1 MNTPISKNDYQIKI
15 EIDKLNKE
23 LEIFKKVILA
33 NQLITSKTELNTIE
47 QIDKFLLNGTD
58 FKNAEA
64 VAELKGVKDE
74 YLYLKAN
81 LNAFNKDNYTN
92 TFEIKDS
99 VLNTIYETNTDY
111 LTDEAEAVNR
121 KLIKVIDI
129 FNGINRNYSKALNSD
144 YNGVWTINLLLL
156 QQITNEINNKSR
168 I

>member
-1 MNTPISKNDYQIKI
+1 MATPILKNDYQIKI

-23 LEIFKKVILA
+23 LEIYKKVILA

-47 QIDKFLLNGTD
+47 QIDEFLLNGTD

-99 VLNTIYETNTDY
+99 VLNTIYEANTDY

-121 KLIKVIDI
+121 KLTKVIDI

-156 QQITNEINNKSR
+156 QQITNEINNKGR

>member
-1 MNTPISKNDYQIKI
+1 MATPIQKNDYQIKI

-47 QIDKFLLNGTD
+47 QIDEFLLNGTD
-58 FKNAEA
+58 FKNADA

-81 LNAFNKDNYTN
+81 LNSFNKDNYTN

-99 VLNTIYETNTDY
+99 VLNTIYEANTNY
-111 LTDEAEAVNR
+111 LTDEAEVVNR
-121 KLIKVIDI
+121 KLTKVIEVL
-129 FNGINRNYSKALNSD
+129 NGINNSYSKALTSN
-144 YNGVWTINLLLL
+144 YNGIWSVNLLLL
-156 QQITNEINNKSR
+156 QQINNEINKSN
-168 I
+168 

>member
-1 MNTPISKNDYQIKI
+1 MATPILKNDYQIKI

>member
-99 VLNTIYETNTDY
+99 ILNTIYETNTNY

-121 KLIKVIDI
+121 KLTKVIDI
-129 FNGINRNYSKALNSD
+129 LNGINNSYSKSLTSD
-144 YNGVWTINLLLL
+144 YNGIWSVNLLLL
-156 QQITNEINNKSR
+156 QQINNDINKSNR
-168 I
+168 

>member
-47 QIDKFLLNGTD
+47 QIDEFLLNGTD

-74 YLYLKAN
+74 YLYLKTN

-99 VLNTIYETNTDY
+99 VLNTIYETNTNY
-111 LTDEAEAVNR
+111 LTDEAEAVSR
-121 KLIKVIDI
+121 KLTKVIDI
-129 FNGINRNYSKALNSD
+129 LNGINNSYSKSLTSD
-144 YNGVWTINLLLL
+144 YNGIWSVNLLLL
-156 QQITNEINNKSR
+156 QQINNDINKSNR
-168 I
+168 

>member
-1 MNTPISKNDYQIKI
+1 MATPILKNDYQIKI

-64 VAELKGVKDE
+64 VAELKGVKEE
-74 YLYLKAN
+74 YLYLKNN

-129 FNGINRNYSKALNSD
+129 FNGINRNYTKALNSD

-156 QQITNEINNKSR
+156 QQITNEINNKGR

>member
-1 MNTPISKNDYQIKI
+1 MATPILKNDYQIKI

-47 QIDKFLLNGTD
+47 QIDEFLLNGTD

-121 KLIKVIDI
+121 KLTKVIDI

-156 QQITNEINNKSR
+156 QQITNEINNKGR

>member
-1 MNTPISKNDYQIKI
+1 MATPILKNDYQIKI

-47 QIDKFLLNGTD
+47 QIDEFLLNGTD

-111 LTDEAEAVNR
+111 LTDEAEAVSR
-121 KLIKVIDI
+121 KLTKVIDI
-129 FNGINRNYSKALNSD
+129 FNGINRNYSKALTSD

-156 QQITNEINNKSR
+156 QQITNEINNKGR

>member
-23 LEIFKKVILA
+23 LEVYKKVILA

-47 QIDKFLLNGTD
+47 QIDEFLLNGTD

-81 LNAFNKDNYTN
+81 LNAFNKDNYKN

-99 VLNTIYETNTDY
+99 VLNTIYEANTDY

-121 KLIKVIDI
+121 KLTKVIDI

-156 QQITNEINNKSR
+156 QQITNEINNKGR

>member
-1 MNTPISKNDYQIKI
+1 MATPISKNDYQIKI

-47 QIDKFLLNGTD
+47 QIDKFLLDNTD

-81 LNAFNKDNYTN
+81 LNAFNLNNYTN

-99 VLNTIYETNTDY
+99 VLNAIYEANTNY
-111 LTDEAEAVNR
+111 LTDEAEAVSR
-121 KLIKVIDI
+121 KLTKVIDI
-129 FNGINRNYSKALNSD
+129 LNGINNSYSKAITSD
-144 YNGVWTINLLLL
+144 YNGIWSVNLLLL
-156 QQITNEINNKSR
+156 QQINNEINKSNR
-168 I
+168 

>member
-23 LEIFKKVILA
+23 LEIYKKVILA

-47 QIDKFLLNGTD
+47 QIDEFLLNGTD
-58 FKNAEA
+58 FKNVEA

-74 YLYLKAN
+74 YMYLKAN
-81 LNAFNKDNYTN
+81 LKAFNKQNYTN

-99 VLNTIYETNTDY
+99 VLNAIYEANTNY

-121 KLIKVIDI
+121 KLTKVIDI
-129 FNGINRNYSKALNSD
+129 LNGINNNYSKSIASD
-144 YNGVWTINLLLL
+144 YNGIWSVNLLLL
-156 QQITNEINNKSR
+156 QQINNEINKSSR
-168 I
+168 

>member
-1 MNTPISKNDYQIKI
+1 MATPILKNDHQIKI

-23 LEIFKKVILA
+23 LEIYKKVILA

-47 QIDKFLLNGTD
+47 QIDEFLLNGTD

-111 LTDEAEAVNR
+111 LTEEAEVVNR
-121 KLIKVIDI
+121 KLTKVIEVL
-129 FNGINRNYSKALNSD
+129 NAINRNYNKCLASD

-156 QQITNEINNKSR
+156 QQITNEINNKGR

>member
-1 MNTPISKNDYQIKI
+1 MATPILKNDYQIKI

-23 LEIFKKVILA
+23 LEIYKKVILA

-47 QIDKFLLNGTD
+47 QIDEFLLNGTD

-64 VAELKGVKDE
+64 
-74 YLYLKAN
+74 
-81 LNAFNKDNYTN
+81 
-92 TFEIKDS
+92 
-99 VLNTIYETNTDY
+99 
-111 LTDEAEAVNR
+111 EAVNR
-121 KLIKVIDI
+121 KLTKVIDI

-156 QQITNEINNKSR
+156 QQITNEINNKGR

>member
-1 MNTPISKNDYQIKI
+1 MATPILKNDYQIKI

-23 LEIFKKVILA
+23 LEIYKKVILA
-33 NQLITSKTELNTIE
+33 NQLITSKTELPTKE
-47 QIDKFLLNGTD
+47 QIDEFLLNGTD

-111 LTDEAEAVNR
+111 LTEEAEVVNK
-121 KLIKVIDI
+121 KLTKVIDVL
-129 FNGINRNYSKALNSD
+129 NAINRNYNKCLTSD
-144 YNGVWTINLLLL
+144 YTGNWSINLLLL
-156 QQITNEINNKSR
+156 QQITNEINYKSKR
-168 I
+168 

>member
-1 MNTPISKNDYQIKI
+1 MNTPIQKNDYQIKI

-23 LEIFKKVILA
+23 LDTYKKVILA
-33 NQLITSKTELNTIE
+33 NQLITSKVELNTIT
-47 QIDKFLLNGTD
+47 QIDEFLLNGTN
-58 FKNAEA
+58 FKNAEK

-74 YLYLKAN
+74 YLYLKNN

-121 KLIKVIDI
+121 KLTKVIELL
-129 FNGINRNYSKALNSD
+129 NGINNNYSKALASD
-144 YNGVWTINLLLL
+144 YNGIWSVNLLLL
-156 QQITNEINNKSR
+156 QQINNQINYKSKR
-168 I
+168 